1 MIDRWFKRRQR
12 DRSGSSL
19 PVEER
24 THVPSPPSD
33 PAPSR
38 HAEEGHDGR
47 IWVDAVGKIQVRNP
61 RSRHGHYPVMVVPDS
76 DWLSVSV
83 NRSPV
88 IGERVVEQNSRI
100 QVRLLVQAP
109 QSQVTVTIAPDGM
122 EATLHVSYVS
132 GERRALMPTKPS
144 TRLVLEARRIAIEPP
159 PVTLAQ
165 VRTELSRAGITAG
178 LVPHAAIESF
188 LARHESGSLVVARG
202 VPPYPG
208 GGTLESFRPDGLEG
222 PWVVDTG
229 TTIGRRRPDPA
240 RPGRS
245 VRGEVL
251 PAPMIWPDREVH
263 LGPGVTVMTH
273 ATDLV
278 ANRSGVVVF
287 DAHIVDVVGQ
297 HEMSAV
303 EAGADILVIDGDLV
317 VHGDVQDRTIVVA
330 GNLTVEGDIR
340 GADVV
345 VGGALA
351 ALGATVDSRVTL
363 GLARYVRERVHYH
376 TARIVDGLYDLE
388 LTVNDLGDLGER
400 LGAVV
405 ARVVSEKFF
414 DVMESLSWIKTAS
427 CWPGLRWSGP
437 LVNLASAIY
446 QHLQSGEELV
456 HILSHLWSLRT
467 ELDMCEPVIEE
478 TPMGRTLQL
487 TRFHQVENSFLD
499 GTGTLTVDKAQSSRL
514 TAGTVVVTGS
524 VVGGL
529 ISAAERVQCEI
540 LGDVE
545 GTETRVEVNSD
556 DGQVE
561 ASSAYPGVLVVI
573 GGLRHTLRTPRQTLR
588 LTRGTL
594 QGGDSV

>member
-38 HAEEGHDGR
+38 HAEEGHDGQ

-222 PWVVDTG
+222 PWVVDLIFT
-229 TTIGRRRPDPA
+229 
-240 RPGRS
+240 
-245 VRGEVL
+245 
-251 PAPMIWPDREVH
+251 
-263 LGPGVTVMTH
+263 
-273 ATDLV
+273 
-278 ANRSGVVVF
+278 RSGRF
-287 DAHIVDVVGQ
+287 
-297 HEMSAV
+297 SK
-303 EAGADILVIDGDLV
+303 LWKK
-317 VHGDVQDRTIVVA
+317 
-330 GNLTVEGDIR
+330 EGR
-340 GADVV
+340 
-345 VGGALA
+345 
-351 ALGATVDSRVTL
+351 
-363 GLARYVRERVHYH
+363 LARFRVWRKRCQNGGSQLD
-376 TARIVDGLYDLE
+376 T
-388 LTVNDLGDLGER
+388 
-400 LGAVV
+400 
-405 ARVVSEKFF
+405 
-414 DVMESLSWIKTAS
+414 
-427 CWPGLRWSGP
+427 
-437 LVNLASAIY
+437 
-446 QHLQSGEELV
+446 SGEA
-456 HILSHLWSLRT
+456 HDDS
-467 ELDMCEPVIEE
+467 P
-478 TPMGRTLQL
+478 
-487 TRFHQVENSFLD
+487 
-499 GTGTLTVDKAQSSRL
+499 SRD
-514 TAGTVVVTGS
+514 VTGEAR
-524 VVGGL
+524 GL
-529 ISAAERVQCEI
+529 VC
-540 LGDVE
+540 
-545 GTETRVEVNSD
+545 
-556 DGQVE
+556 
-561 ASSAYPGVLVVI
+561 
-573 GGLRHTLRTPRQTLR
+573 
-588 LTRGTL
+588 
-594 QGGDSV
+594 